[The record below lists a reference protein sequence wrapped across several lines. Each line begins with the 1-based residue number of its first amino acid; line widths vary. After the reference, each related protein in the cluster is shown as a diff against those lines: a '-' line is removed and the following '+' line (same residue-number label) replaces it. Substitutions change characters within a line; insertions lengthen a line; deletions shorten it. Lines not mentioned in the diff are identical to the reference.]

1 MKVCPVCKSDK
12 WMVNNSDFSYKC
24 NKCGNIIGKPG
35 VVKKKVSD
43 EDRNEMV
50 KRASDQLKNL
60 DKINNANQVVKV
72 VVNDD

>member
-1 MKVCPVCKSDK
+1 MKVCPICKSDK

-24 NKCGNIIGKPG
+24 NKCGNILSKPE

-50 KRASDQLKNL
+50 KRASDHLKNL
-60 DKINNANQVVKV
+60 DKINNANQTVKV